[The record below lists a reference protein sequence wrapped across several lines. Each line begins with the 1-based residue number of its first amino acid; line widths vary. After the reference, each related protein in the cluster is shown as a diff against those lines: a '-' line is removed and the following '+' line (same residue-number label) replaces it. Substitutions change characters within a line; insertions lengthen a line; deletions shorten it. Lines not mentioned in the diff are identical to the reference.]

1 MKHKAIAAI
10 FLSVTLLFGSVT
22 AYADKYFVTIDQ
34 NSAYAGMSRILS
46 NFYENNQDAS
56 EIIYKRLEPLI
67 SMKENQEGGGIGTAD
82 CAADRPRQEPQA
94 QEREKDIKQQAFQ
107 DNGPEKGFEGF
118 YRVLPVHV
126 ILRLKGT
133 VSFFRAM
140 LSIS

>member
-67 SMKENQEGGGIGTAD
+67 SLKENQEGGEGSGTP
-82 CAADRPRQEPQA
+82 AAPVTPSPAPEPA
-94 QEREKDIKQQAFQ
+94 
-107 DNGPEKGFEGF
+107 
-118 YRVLPVHV
+118 PVEDWSGGMPPG
-126 ILRLKGT
+126 LGGN
-133 VSFFRAM
+133 
-140 LSIS
+140 